1 MDYRKGNYLLS
12 YIDCRSF
19 KKNKLYKILDANVI
33 KMSISADGEWIEK
46 YVLVVAAERG
56 VIVLHTNRGYIR
68 KFLVVEKEMAE
79 SVISFN
85 AFENI

>member
-46 YVLVVAAERG
+46 VLNPTIE
-56 VIVLHTNRGYIR
+56 
-68 KFLVVEKEMAE
+68 KFKKWNLK
-79 SVISFN
+79 
-85 AFENI
+85 